1 MGTTVAA
8 VPAPNP
14 AAVRPAAR
22 PRRSGNHLSALPT
35 QVPYTAPAP
44 MPESAAAT
52 YNSQSELA
60 NEFNVQAAA
69 TKTPPNATTIRGP
82 KRSTNQPSIGTSHVS
97 VAMKMLKAN

>member
-1 MGTTVAA
+1 MGITVAA
-8 VPAPNP
+8 VPAPKP

-44 MPESAAAT
+44 IPDKAAAT
-52 YNSQSELA
+52 YNSH
-60 NEFNVQAAA
+60 NEPATEFRAQAQA
-69 TKTPPNATTIRGP
+69 TKTPPKATTTRGP
-82 KRSTNQPSIGTSHVS
+82 NRSTNHPSIGTSHVS